1 MKDTTNTAPKTT
13 KNNPLPSN
21 KTKKHNNQLPCAFA
35 GTSRTPLS
43 HRHPHHGN
51 AAPSSDAGATLLA
64 PKPGNGTNNA
74 G

>member
-1 MKDTTNTAPKTT
+1 MPALTPKPPKTT
-13 KNNPLPSN
+13 YFYQQQQAN
-21 KTKKHNNQLPCAFA
+21 KHNQLSDAFT

-43 HRHPHHGN
+43 HHHHNYGN
-51 AAPSSDAGATLLA
+51 AAPLPDAGATLLA